1 MLPLIRYGNDHSI
14 GVIGSR
20 KGTSP
25 LRSHGTGRDS
35 LGTAIDWSD
44 RNVGLR
50 MEIPESEKPRRI
62 PIEKCESNVIEHQ
75 I

>member
-1 MLPLIRYGNDHSI
+1 MTQKALVDRLETLPDPCQQAKCTHI

-35 LGTAIDWSD
+35 LPSSGSC
-44 RNVGLR
+44 R
-50 MEIPESEKPRRI
+50 
-62 PIEKCESNVIEHQ
+62 
-75 I
+75 